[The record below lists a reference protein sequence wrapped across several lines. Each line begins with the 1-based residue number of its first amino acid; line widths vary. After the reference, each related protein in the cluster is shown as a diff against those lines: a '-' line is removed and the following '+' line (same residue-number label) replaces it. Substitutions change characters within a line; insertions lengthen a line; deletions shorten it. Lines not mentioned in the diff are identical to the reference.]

1 MPAGRAE
8 QGQASVEMAA
18 LLPLPAGQPRR
29 MPAGRAEE
37 GQASVEMAALLP
49 LVVLVGAL
57 LWQAVVAGQALW
69 LSGAAARAAA
79 RAAAVGGDAEAAA
92 RGAVPPALE
101 RGLRVRASEGGAV
114 RVSLRVPSVLT
125 NGTLTTV
132 ESRAAF
138 PKQAP

>member
-8 QGQASVEMAA
+8 
-18 LLPLPAGQPRR
+18 R
-29 MPAGRAEE
+29 

-49 LVVLVGAL
+49 LVVLVAAL

-79 RAAAVGGDAEAAA
+79 RAAAVGGDTEAAA
-92 RGAVPPALE
+92 RGALPPRLE
-101 RGLRVRASEGGAV
+101 QSLRVRTTADGRGV
-114 RVSLRVPSVLT
+114 RVSLRIPSVLT
-125 NGTLTTV
+125 SGTLTTV

-138 PKQAP
+138 PKQRP